1 MMEETTEKYLATML
15 EGYEKNMEPL
25 AQTIAQM
32 ENQLQSLV
40 DQRDQMETSI
50 AELKELLGLDGEEE
64 LLEDNAADGA

>member
-1 MMEETTEKYLATML
+1 MDETTEKYLATML

-25 AQTIAQM
+25 TQTIAQM

-50 AELKELLGLDGEEE
+50 AELKELLSLDGEEE